1 MVIGEPQIFGQVKD
15 AYRKAV
21 ETETAGVVFKSLFP
35 QAFALV
41 KKIRSMTDI
50 GRANVSVSYAAV
62 KFAKHALGEI
72 AGKTIMILGA
82 GEMAELTVRNLV
94 GNGVKQVLVANRTFE
109 RAVRLAESLQGT
121 PVMFYEIAEYIP
133 RIDILISSLNSPRYV
148 LKKDD
153 LSTRLGE
160 RPLLMID
167 ISVPRSIN
175 PDVKEIR
182 NVHLYNI
189 DDLKSVVE
197 ESVSL
202 REKEAQR
209 AVSIIEEKSK
219 SIWGKLDSSD
229 FAPVILALKN
239 IAETIRQEDFESFAT
254 NTGFSDQ
261 EKGAVESLTKSI
273 VNKITYHTIVKMREY
288 TNGLRYK

>member
-1 MVIGEPQIFGQVKD
+1 
-15 AYRKAV
+15 
-21 ETETAGVVFKSLFP
+21 
-35 QAFALV
+35 
-41 KKIRSMTDI
+41 
-50 GRANVSVSYAAV
+50 
-62 KFAKHALGEI
+62 
-72 AGKTIMILGA
+72 
-82 GEMAELTVRNLV
+82 
-94 GNGVKQVLVANRTFE
+94 
-109 RAVRLAESLQGT
+109 
-121 PVMFYEIAEYIP
+121 
-133 RIDILISSLNSPRYV
+133 
-148 LKKDD
+148 
-153 LSTRLGE
+153 
-160 RPLLMID
+160 MID